1 MNSDWEWA
9 VVFDVAGGGLV
20 WGRKEKG
27 EGEMA
32 KPPDVDGV
40 GVDGGFVG
48 RVDGHSGVEG

>member
-1 MNSDWEWA
+1 M
-9 VVFDVAGGGLV
+9 